1 MRLFVKMPYFTQFFL
16 LTEKNYNILLI
27 NILNFIIEKKIIYL
41 MLNMIKKVGAYKK
54 TNNFAPKT

>member
-1 MRLFVKMPYFTQFFL
+1 MLKCHILLIFFSL
-16 LTEKNYNILLI
+16 LKKNYNMLLI

-54 TNNFAPKT
+54 N

>member
-1 MRLFVKMPYFTQFFL
+1 MRLFVKMSYFTHFFL

-54 TNNFAPKT
+54 N